1 MTKANESPSSTQT
14 SPEPD
19 WEVGARRTTKD
30 GRLLALSPEPAT
42 TGERAVDVNA
52 WIRRKTEGWL
62 DLQHGNL
69 LFGAEFALMFLSLF
83 SQKALFLSLLC

>member
-52 WIRRKTEGWL
+52 WIRRKTEGLAGFAAW
-62 DLQHGNL
+62 QPVVWGPNL
-69 LFGAEFALMFLSLF
+69 R
-83 SQKALFLSLLC
+83 